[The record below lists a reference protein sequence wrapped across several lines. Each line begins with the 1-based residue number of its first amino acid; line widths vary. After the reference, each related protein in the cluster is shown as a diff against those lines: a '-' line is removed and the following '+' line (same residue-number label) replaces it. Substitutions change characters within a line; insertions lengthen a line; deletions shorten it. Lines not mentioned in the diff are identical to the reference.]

1 MAYAS
6 TSLPQVDAYDV
17 NKYIVSPLFMG
28 GDWMSY
34 MDVLPD
40 IKGKTVI
47 DNFGKLTGKTTAFNS
62 GAAFAGATAA
72 IGSGVTI
79 DPARME
85 IEVQFQA
92 DLLFGRIKGQ
102 LMRSNVDFDNIE
114 GSLVKQALLE
124 IISKGAT
131 RDFNQQMWMSGA
143 HLTDAAG
150 FVNNYDGLFVACKNA
165 SAAELT
171 STDISNT
178 ENLGLQTGKGIVA
191 LQKMYE
197 AASAELLDA
206 EGRVFFV
213 SGHIADDYQKTL
225 EANGYAAAGYGA
237 LVDGAKM
244 SFRGIPIEVRRDWD
258 AHLATQGA
266 AKVPFQSADAEDYC
280 AMLTCR
286 NAFVVGTDFSSTQ
299 VEQWYSMDNKA
310 YRFRVSYMTG
320 CALTNADLAVT
331 LTPDAIAS

>member
-6 TSLPQVDAYDV
+6 TSLPSVDAYDV
-17 NKYIVSPLFMG
+17 NKYIVAPLFMG

-62 GAAFAGATAA
+62 GAAFAGASAA

-92 DLLFGRIKGQ
+92 DLLFGKIKGQ
-102 LMRSNVDFDNIE
+102 LMRSNVDYDNIE
-114 GSLVKQALLE
+114 GSVVKQALLE

-131 RDFNQQMWMSGA
+131 RDFNQQMWMSGV
-143 HLTDAAG
+143 HITDAFCG
-150 FVNNYDGLFVACKNA
+150 NYDGLFVACKNA
-165 SAAELT
+165 SATGLT
-171 STDISNT
+171 SADISATDNAAFAV
-178 ENLGLQTGKGIVA
+178 GDGIKVFQA
-191 LQKMYE
+191 LYDN
-197 AASAELLDA
+197 ASAELLDA

-258 AHLATQGA
+258 AHLAGNA
-266 AKVPFQSADAEDYC
+266 HGLIPFASNDAEDYA

-299 VEQWYSMDNKA
+299 VEQWYSLDNKA

-320 CALTNADLAVT
+320 CALTNADLAIT
-331 LTPDAIAS
+331 LTPDAIATA

>member
-1 MAYAS
+1 MAYAT
-6 TSLPQVDAYDV
+6 TSLPTVDAYDV

-47 DNFGKLTGKTTAFNS
+47 DNFGKLTGKTKGFNG

-92 DLLFGRIKGQ
+92 NLLFGKIKGQ
-102 LMRSNVDFDNIE
+102 LMRSNVDYDNIE
-114 GSLVKQALLE
+114 GSVVKQALLE

-131 RDFNQQMWMSGA
+131 RDFNQQMWMSAA
-143 HLTDAAG
+143 HISDDFIG
-150 FVNNYDGLFVACKNA
+150 NYDGLFVACKNA
-165 SAAELT
+165 AATGLT
-171 STDISNT
+171 SSDISATDNAAFA
-178 ENLGLQTGKGIVA
+178 TGDGIKVFQA
-191 LQKMYE
+191 LYDN
-197 AASAELLDA
+197 ASAELLDA

-213 SGHIADDYQKTL
+213 SGKIADDYQKTL

-258 AHLATQGA
+258 SYMSSVGNS
-266 AKVPFQSADAEDYC
+266 KVPFQSNTAEDYA

-299 VEQWYSMDNKA
+299 VEQWYSLDNKA

-320 CALTNADLAVT
+320 CALTNSDLAIT
-331 LTPDAIAS
+331 LTPDAIETA